1 MNKFSKALQ
10 IALNV
15 HADQQDKGGQD
26 YIKHCLVVYEKVKHH
41 NNEELNCIAI
51 LHDALEDCKEEDE
64 LKITNEIK
72 ELSLR
77 VYSAVLYLTKLK
89 DESDDEYLEGIL
101 CDRDAMIVKLA
112 DLEHNSDITRLKGL
126 RTKDFARL
134 EKYCKMYTLIKE
146 NYTIMM
152 ERTYE

>member
-10 IALNV
+10 IALSV

-26 YIKHCLVVYEKVKHH
+26 YIKHCLAVYEKVKHH
-41 NNEELNCIAI
+41 NDEELNCIAI
-51 LHDALEDCKEEDE
+51 LHDALEDCKEEDR
-64 LKITNEIK
+64 LKITNEMK

-77 VYSAVLYLTKLK
+77 VYEAVILLTKPK
-89 DESDDEYLEGIL
+89 RESDDEYVEWIL
-101 CDRDAMIVKLA
+101 CNRDAMIVKLA

-126 RTKDFARL
+126 RTKDFVRL
-134 EKYCKMYTLIKE
+134 EKYRKMYTLIKRKF
-146 NYTIMM
+146 TITM